1 MTPPNEIP
9 QQTSRASDDTARAE
23 TLYEQGMA
31 FYQRRAWRQALDH
44 FQRLKALEPNWPG
57 LDPLIDEASWLL
69 QLEQVEARSGQV
81 LEDDGVERRRRPAN
95 ALRWVA
101 MLAIV
106 AIVLS
111 ALAWWQGWL
120 PGVGDRLEYEALYNR
135 GQSSLAV
142 GDYRGAKEAFAS
154 LVRLA
159 PERFAAA
166 AQEGME
172 RAARLEQVAL
182 AYEEAN
188 AAILVEDW
196 DTAEARLRSILA
208 VDPIYADASERLEFV
223 LRQRETSALFRSGV
237 AAYDDGNF
245 SLAIELLERLSELDA
260 TYQRDAVRELLFVGY
275 LRDGRA
281 LLATPDASADSI
293 RQALARFGKALA
305 LRPRNVEAAAERQL
319 ANRFLSVRTA
329 LDRQDLDQAEAGLAD
344 LLAQQPDYAGG
355 QAAELYYRLLL
366 QRGDA
371 ARAAGDEAAATLA
384 YQRALALAVENSSQA
399 RSALQQLQPTTT
411 PTPVVEAAPTP
422 FVLVETDNLNV
433 RLGPGTDYPIAGQL
447 RAGSQ
452 LALLGRNEAGD
463 WLVVCCVDEKPGWVA
478 ARLVSTAAD
487 IMALPVGLAP
497 TRVATATPGAPLQ
510 PTATP
515 TPSSPVATTQT
526 PQPTGVVAPVPPTPT
541 PQPAATLAPT
551 PTPLPAPTLPPTE
564 PPPTP
569 EPTPT
574 PTLPPR

>member
-9 QQTSRASDDTARAE
+9 QQTSRASDDTASAE
-23 TLYEQGMA
+23 TLYEQGTA

-81 LEDDGVERRRRPAN
+81 LEEDGVERWRRPAN

-101 MLAIV
+101 LLAV
-106 AIVLS
+106 AASALA

-120 PGVGDRLEYEALYNR
+120 PGVGDRLEYETLYNR

-208 VDPIYADASERLEFV
+208 VDPIYADASEQMEFV
-223 LRQRETSALFRSGV
+223 LRQRETSTLFRSGV
-237 AAYDDGNF
+237 AAYDDGN
-245 SLAIELLERLSELDA
+245 SGLAIERLERLSELDA
-260 TYQRDAVRELLFVGY
+260 TYQRDAVRELLFVLY

-281 LLATPDASADSI
+281 LLAAPDASADSI

-305 LRPRNVEAAAERQL
+305 LRPRNVEAAEERQL
-319 ANRFLSVRTA
+319 ADRFLSVRTA
-329 LDRQDLDQAEAGLAD
+329 LDRQDLDQAEAALAD
-344 LLAQQPDYAGG
+344 LVAQQPDYADG
-355 QAAELYYRLLL
+355 QAAELYFRLLL
-366 QRGDA
+366 RRGDA

-384 YQRALALAVENSSQA
+384 YQRALALAVEDSSQA
-399 RSALQQLQPTTT
+399 RNALQQLQPTAT
-411 PTPVVEAAPTP
+411 PTPAIAVAPTP

-433 RLGPGTDYPIAGQL
+433 RLGPGTDYPITGQL
-447 RAGSQ
+447 SAGGQ

-463 WLVVCCVDEKPGWVA
+463 WLVVCCIDEKPGWVA
-478 ARLVSTAAD
+478 ARLVSTEIN
-487 IMALPVGLAP
+487 IMELPVGLAP
-497 TRVATATPGAPLQ
+497 TRVPVSTPTAPLQ
-510 PTATP
+510 PINTSTPIATP
-515 TPSSPVATTQT
+515 QS
-526 PQPTGVVAPVPPTPT
+526 TGTPT
-541 PQPAATLAPT
+541 STPA
-551 PTPLPAPTLPPTE
+551 PTE

-569 EPTPT
+569 TEPPPAPTEPPPTPT
-574 PTLPPR
+574 PPPR

>member
-1 MTPPNEIP
+1 
-9 QQTSRASDDTARAE
+9 
-23 TLYEQGMA
+23 
-31 FYQRRAWRQALDH
+31 
-44 FQRLKALEPNWPG
+44 LKALEPNWPG

-81 LEDDGVERRRRPAN
+81 LEEDGVDHRRRPAHT
-95 ALRWVA
+95 LRWVA
-101 MLAIV
+101 LLAV
-106 AIVLS
+106 AAIALA

-223 LRQRETSALFRSGV
+223 LRQRETSTLFRSGV

-245 SLAIELLERLSELDA
+245 GQAIERLERLSELDA
-260 TYQRDAVRELLFVGY
+260 TYQRDAVRELLFVLY

-281 LLATPDASADSI
+281 LVAAPDASADSI

-305 LRPRNVEAAAERQL
+305 LRPRNVEAAAEREL

-329 LDRQDLDQAEAGLAD
+329 LDRQDLDQAEAALAD
-344 LLAQQPDYAGG
+344 LVAQQPDYADG
-355 QAAELYYRLLL
+355 QAAELFFRLLL
-366 QRGDA
+366 RRGDA

-384 YQRALALAVENSSQA
+384 YQQALALAVEDPSQA
-399 RSALQQLQPTTT
+399 RSALQQLQPTATST
-411 PTPVVEAAPTP
+411 PAIEAAPTP

-433 RLGPGTDYPIAGQL
+433 RLGPGTEYPIAGQL
-447 RAGSQ
+447 SADGQ

-463 WLVVCCVDEKPGWVA
+463 WLVVCCIDEKPGWVA
-478 ARLVSTAAD
+478 ARLVSTTAD

-497 TRVATATPGAPLQ
+497 TRVATATPA
-510 PTATP
+510 
-515 TPSSPVATTQT
+515 PSSPAPTTST
-526 PQPTGVVAPVPPTPT
+526 SQPAGAVTPVPPTPT
-541 PQPAATLAPT
+541 PQPAATLTST
-551 PTPLPAPTLPPTE
+551 PTPLPAPTE

>member
-9 QQTSRASDDTARAE
+9 QQTSRANDDAARAE
-23 TLYEQGMA
+23 TLYEQGTA

-81 LEDDGVERRRRPAN
+81 LEEDGVDHRRRPAHT
-95 ALRWVA
+95 LRWVA
-101 MLAIV
+101 LLAV
-106 AIVLS
+106 AAIALA

-188 AAILVEDW
+188 AAIVVEDW

-223 LRQRETSALFRSGV
+223 LRQRETSTLFRSGV

-245 SLAIELLERLSELDA
+245 GQAIERLERLSELDA
-260 TYQRDAVRELLFVGY
+260 TYQRDAVRELLFVLY

-281 LLATPDASADSI
+281 LVAAPDASADSI

-305 LRPRNVEAAAERQL
+305 LRPRNVEAAAEREL

-329 LDRQDLDQAEAGLAD
+329 LDRQDLDQAEAALAD
-344 LLAQQPDYAGG
+344 LVAQQPDYADG
-355 QAAELYYRLLL
+355 QAAELFFRLLL
-366 QRGDA
+366 RRGDA

-384 YQRALALAVENSSQA
+384 YQQALALAVEDPSQA
-399 RSALQQLQPTTT
+399 RSALQQLQPTATST
-411 PTPVVEAAPTP
+411 PAIEAAPTP

-433 RLGPGTDYPIAGQL
+433 RLGPGTEYPIAGQL
-447 RAGSQ
+447 SADGQ

-463 WLVVCCVDEKPGWVA
+463 WLVVCCIDEKPGWVA
-478 ARLVSTAAD
+478 ARLVSTTAD

-497 TRVATATPGAPLQ
+497 TRVATATPA
-510 PTATP
+510 
-515 TPSSPVATTQT
+515 PSSPAPTTATS
-526 PQPTGVVAPVPPTPT
+526 QPAGAVTPVPPTPT
-541 PQPAATLAPT
+541 PQPAATLTST
-551 PTPLPAPTLPPTE
+551 PTPLPAPTE